1 MRGRLFTGL
10 ALDVAW
16 LPRRASSD
24 ARYGHWSLPCFSL
37 FVVSP
42 AVRRF
47 STAFLLAL
55 ISMVSLMPNR
65 DFFCLRFRSGRCG
78 AGAKCKFGHGGA
90 ELRPRPRSRS
100 PLRVME
106 EGELDG
112 ADPPSGLPV
121 VKEEG
126 EVSESEAEEERG
138 THWVWTADP
147 VASAAQRRPVGSLQL
162 VPK

>member
-1 MRGRLFTGL
+1 MLPGFPVAHLAMLAMGTGRCL
-10 ALDVAW
+10 ALAF
-16 LPRRASSD
+16 L
-24 ARYGHWSLPCFSL
+24 L
-37 FVVSP
+37 FHLLCVGFP
-42 AVRRF
+42 QH
-47 STAFLLAL
+47 FLLAL

-65 DFFCLRFRSGRCG
+65 VFFCLRFRSGRCG